1 MRRNQ
6 IFTVGL
12 CCALIGL
19 FLVASCKK
27 EENFADPTITLSQT
41 MATASPGNEVT
52 TTVTITA
59 DPEAKSLV
67 VTKLW
72 DGSAQGSQ
80 NVSPLT
86 SNVISFTYTVT
97 DEDADHITTLNFLL
111 TDSRNNTAEV
121 ELVIDVE
128 LTPIQ
133 LLRKYNWKLSEE
145 VRKKTN
151 TNDISDVYTD
161 DVYQFNDDNTYD
173 KSIGAKVDDF
183 SDIWFNYCD
192 YNLNESSM
200 RLLMSRTGAFGETVI
215 DTLNITVLDNEKLYA
230 DVIYRGLDIFDPTY
244 DPAESFEKRLVAVAK
259 TAAFDPYQAGP
270 DDDNTG
276 PAGMCIEVDLSGN

>member
-52 TTVTITA
+52 TAVTITA

-86 SNVISFTYTVT
+86 S
-97 DEDADHITTLNFLL
+97 
-111 TDSRNNTAEV
+111 
-121 ELVIDVE
+121 
-128 LTPIQ
+128 
-133 LLRKYNWKLSEE
+133 
-145 VRKKTN
+145 
-151 TNDISDVYTD
+151 
-161 DVYQFNDDNTYD
+161 
-173 KSIGAKVDDF
+173 
-183 SDIWFNYCD
+183 
-192 YNLNESSM
+192 
-200 RLLMSRTGAFGETVI
+200 
-215 DTLNITVLDNEKLYA
+215 
-230 DVIYRGLDIFDPTY
+230 
-244 DPAESFEKRLVAVAK
+244 
-259 TAAFDPYQAGP
+259 
-270 DDDNTG
+270 
-276 PAGMCIEVDLSGN
+276 